1 MWARLAGTSAK
12 AIAMVSRVLRANAAS
27 ELSSVVEI
35 YNISVQEEEE
45 AEGSRF
51 WRVGDISL
59 SRWSW
64 STLLSLVI
72 T

>member
-1 MWARLAGTSAK
+1 MRARLAGTSAR

-45 AEGSRF
+45 A
-51 WRVGDISL
+51 VGDISL
-59 SRWSW
+59 SR
-64 STLLSLVI
+64 
-72 T
+72 